1 MDAASTLSH
10 MCMSDEL
17 KQPICQAHVL
27 SVLLPLIGLQ
37 DDQVCTDVTRVLAEV
52 ADVQANESAIVASGG
67 LHAAFRFFNIL
78 YVRYKTLPTFFL
90 LFKIFAVLPYCTRVC
105 SMQLLFFYDLARRW
119 LDV

>member
-67 LHAAFRFFNIL
+67 LHAAFRFFNIRT
-78 YVRYKTLPTFFL
+78 VRTVQRTTMIRNITNFFFTF
-90 LFKIFAVLPYCTRVC
+90 
-105 SMQLLFFYDLARRW
+105 
-119 LDV
+119 

>member
-52 ADVQANESAIVASGG
+52 ADLQANESAIVASGG

-78 YVRYKTLPTFFL
+78 YVRYVQRTMYYHTMIRNITNFFFTF
-90 LFKIFAVLPYCTRVC
+90 
-105 SMQLLFFYDLARRW
+105 
-119 LDV
+119 